1 MLIRKKIYESKQ
13 GIKLNDIIIK
23 NIVESNKIKMN
34 DIIVKYCIGYIVDDG
49 VIRLTLLLLPIM
61 SGWIKY
67 FENGGK
73 I

>member
-1 MLIRKKIYESKQ
+1 MLIRKKFYESKQ
-13 GIKLNDIIIK
+13 GIKLIDIIIK